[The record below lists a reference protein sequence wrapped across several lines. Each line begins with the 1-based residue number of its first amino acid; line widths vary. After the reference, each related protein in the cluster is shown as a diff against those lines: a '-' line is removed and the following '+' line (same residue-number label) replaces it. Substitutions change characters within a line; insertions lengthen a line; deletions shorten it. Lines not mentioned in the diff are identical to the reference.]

1 MNATWEALSTNEQR
15 TLLKMPDQ
23 DLSKRFGKDQ
33 SFFQRARAF
42 FESAPQQ
49 IVEPKPRP
57 HSPPK
62 DLVVSA
68 RRDLSFFEAN
78 FELFDNSIDRWRR
91 GGAKKDLHISVK
103 YDLELLN
110 SKYVDDAGGF
120 EESDVYKVFIPG
132 ETANRD
138 FSKPMI
144 GSFGMGAKKGIF
156 RLTDGAKI
164 ISGCSSKFSATS
176 EVPEKWE
183 TNPTWETLDGRA
195 KSIGVGTTEIY
206 LFKLFDAPTPDELTE
221 LTQKAGMIYRPL
233 LLGEFGKKVR
243 IEINGVEVQPGP
255 GINWSA
261 PKGSEPRV
269 YTFAHDFLNF
279 LNTGNDIKLALRFKC
294 GITRKLPGTSQD
306 TEEDWGIDVYGN
318 GRLVQRFLKDEFGF
332 GTTPGLAKQKQASRY
347 FRGELFIDGHS
358 FAIPWDTHKREYLR
372 DHPVSR
378 WLRDQLV
385 PVIKSYVG
393 IAARFTVDTGLRTSV
408 LLTSVP
414 KPSGTPKTFNL
425 DTESASSKK
434 TLTKILPQWTFGP
447 PRKTSE
453 KPKKEKS
460 AIPDEE
466 ESKATLAV
474 IEDEERALT
483 VSFTAADYDELQER
497 FAVTSEEE
505 VSTAIRDCLT
515 SGVAFTLNP
524 KQLSKALKVFH
535 CDGSLGELSE
545 TIKGQ
550 LLKKLAS

>member
-1 MNATWEALSTNEQR
+1 MTATWEALSTNEQR

-49 IVEPKPRP
+49 TVEPKPRP

-91 GGAKKDLHISVK
+91 GGAKKDLHISVE
-103 YDLELLN
+103 YDLELRT

-138 FSKPMI
+138 YSKPMI

-164 ISGCSSKFSATS
+164 ISGSSSKFSATS

-195 KSIGVGTTEIY
+195 KPIELGTTEIY
-206 LFKLFDAPTPDELTE
+206 LFKLFDAPTQDELTE
-221 LTQKAGMIYRPL
+221 LVHKAGMIYRPL
-233 LLGEFGKKVR
+233 LSGEFGKKVFIR
-243 IEINGVEVQPGP
+243 INDVNVEPGP
-255 GINWSA
+255 GVNWSA
-261 PKGSEPRV
+261 PKGSEPRT
-269 YTFAHDFLNF
+269 YEFSHTFKNF
-279 LNTGNDIKLALRFKC
+279 LSTGNDIKLNFRFKC

-332 GTTPGLAKQKQASRY
+332 GRAGMAKNKPASRY
-347 FRGELFIDGHS
+347 IRGELFIEGHS

-385 PVIKSYVG
+385 PVIKSYVQ
-393 IAARFTVDTGLRTSV
+393 IAARFAVDTDLRTSV

-414 KPSGTPKTFNL
+414 KASVKPRTFSL
-425 DTESASSKK
+425 DAVSSKK
-434 TLTKILPQWTFGP
+434 PLTNILPQWTFGP
-447 PRKTSE
+447 TP
-453 KPKKEKS
+453 KPSSKAKKEKGQ
-460 AIPDEE
+460 AAQEQE
-466 ESKATLAV
+466 ESKATLTVLEDDERTVTLSFASTDYEELQQRFE
-474 IEDEERALT
+474 ITSEDEM
-483 VSFTAADYDELQER
+483 
-497 FAVTSEEE
+497 
-505 VSTAIRDCLT
+505 STAIRDCLT
-515 SGVAFTLNP
+515 SGVAFTLDA
-524 KQLSKALKVFH
+524 KQLAKALRVFH
-535 CDGSLGELSE
+535 CDGNLGELSDI
-545 TIKGQ
+545 IKQQ
-550 LLKKLAS
+550 LLKKL